1 MPAKLPS
8 IPFHKCAATGESTF
22 RNLLHSLI
30 LVGIKI
36 VASVLPEV
44 THHLVT
50 MLSATSAVVST
61 TLIPAQL
68 VKPDWLTELLRLGDE
83 PYDIPQSQAVEADP
97 AQSRSA
103 LEYELTLPSET
114 KYRPPFSPSLPPEL
128 KTLKTWEPNLERQNL
143 FKGWR
148 FVFVGREIDTDTRA
162 VVERGGGEYEAFD
175 VSGGPIRLQQTLERN
190 KRKAQKGISVI
201 GDAETLKVS
210 AADNW
215 NSLEDVLREYVN
227 DHIGFKLKSESFVR
241 SALHM
246 IELLILL
253 EAVLYI
259 DASRLDSNRGVSSQR
274 MRLLSRSTL
283 APIY

>member
-8 IPFHKCAATGESTF
+8 IPFHKCAAIGESTF
-22 RNLLHSLI
+22 RNLVYNLI
-30 LVGIKI
+30 LVGIK
-36 VASVLPEV
+36 VTASVLPDI

-83 PYDIPQSQAVEADP
+83 PYDIPQSQAVEPDP
-97 AQSRSA
+97 AQTRSA

-128 KTLKTWEPNLERQNL
+128 KTLKTWEPNPERRNL
-143 FKGWR
+143 FSGWR
-148 FVFVGREIDTDTRA
+148 FIFVGRELDSDSRA

-201 GDAETLKVS
+201 GDAETLKF
-210 AADNW
+210 AAGDNW
-215 NSLEDVLREYVN
+215 SSLEDTLRECV
-227 DHIGFKLKSESFVR
+227 
-241 SALHM
+241 
-246 IELLILL
+246 
-253 EAVLYI
+253 
-259 DASRLDSNRGVSSQR
+259 
-274 MRLLSRSTL
+274 T
-283 APIY
+283 

>member
-8 IPFHKCAATGESTF
+8 IPFHKCAAIGEGTCCSLVH
-22 RNLLHSLI
+22 NLI

-50 MLSATSAVVST
+50 MLSATSAVVGT

-83 PYDIPQSQAVEADP
+83 PYDIPQSQAVEPDP
-97 AQSRSA
+97 TQSRSA

-114 KYRPPFSPSLPPEL
+114 QYRPPFSPSLPPEL
-128 KTLKTWEPNLERQNL
+128 KTLKTWEPKPERQNL
-143 FKGWR
+143 FNGWR
-148 FVFVGREIDTDTRA
+148 FVFIGRELDTDTRA

-190 KRKAQKGISVI
+190 RRKAEKGISII
-201 GDAETLKVS
+201 GDSETLKAA
-210 AADNW
+210 AADSW
-215 NSLEDVLREYVN
+215 SSLEDALRECVN
-227 DHIGFKLKSESFVR
+227 NHIGFKLKPEF
-241 SALHM
+241 
-246 IELLILL
+246 IW
-253 EAVLYI
+253 
-259 DASRLDSNRGVSSQR
+259 
-274 MRLLSRSTL
+274 
-283 APIY
+283 